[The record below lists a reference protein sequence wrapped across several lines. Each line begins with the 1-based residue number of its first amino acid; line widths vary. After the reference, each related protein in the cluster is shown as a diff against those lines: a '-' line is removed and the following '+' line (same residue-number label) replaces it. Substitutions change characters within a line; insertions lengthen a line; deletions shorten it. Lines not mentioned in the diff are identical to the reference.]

1 MRRRLSVLEP
11 SCGRAELSDAV
22 VSQQLSS
29 RDCPLIWGCS
39 LCASL
44 TRRHAWAIARES
56 RAENKSGYWLSA
68 VRPPKRKRSARRRHR
83 PLCTVH
89 SLIFRSWPVGTEPGE
104 GFGLTRSAPGTL
116 RSLRAGTSHPL
127 SPSEPASGV
136 ALGANDSGSKVS
148 TFQRV
153 DSATTA
159 SAPSEKP
166 PRHPV
171 A

>member
-89 SLIFRSWPVGTEPGE
+89 SLIFLPCGTMDLYNQYRNMYSA
-104 GFGLTRSAPGTL
+104 LT
-116 RSLRAGTSHPL
+116 
-127 SPSEPASGV
+127 
-136 ALGANDSGSKVS
+136 SGSGKVK
-148 TFQRV
+148 
-153 DSATTA
+153 
-159 SAPSEKP
+159 EN
-166 PRHPV
+166 PRTDLGL
-171 A
+171 